1 MVLEERGG
9 GGLSRFGGSV
19 IEKVVAPVA
28 GLLTGIRRHPLLFEG
43 DLILRVNRKG

>member
-19 IEKVVAPVA
+19 IER
-28 GLLTGIRRHPLLFEG
+28 GLLEICCVHDTNRMIRLVSY
-43 DLILRVNRKG
+43 D